1 MPDDLTIEDRRK
13 LATFLR
19 DDPALCE
26 RVLAAITEHDLT
38 VRLASAVSAQN
49 ALSAIAT
56 KANEILERFAAVEER
71 RAAWWESITGPK
83 GVVVGVIGMATALG
97 TAWISAN
104 GGVHP

>member
-1 MPDDLTIEDRRK
+1 MVDDLTTDDRRK

-49 ALSAIAT
+49 ALSAIAS

-71 RAAWWESITGPK
+71 RAAWWEQISGPK
-83 GVVVGVIGMATALG
+83 GMIAGLIASGTAIA
-97 TAWISAN
+97 TAWIGA
-104 GGVHP
+104 GGMPHP